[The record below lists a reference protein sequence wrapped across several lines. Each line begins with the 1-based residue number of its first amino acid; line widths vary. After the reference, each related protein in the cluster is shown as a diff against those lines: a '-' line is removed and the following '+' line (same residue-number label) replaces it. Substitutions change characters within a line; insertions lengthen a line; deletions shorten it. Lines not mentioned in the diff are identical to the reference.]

1 MQLLSLEAKIKN
13 MNQLS
18 ITTTQNVT
26 INFTAASVGARIV
39 GQLLDI
45 MVLVS
50 YTVVMYYIIDLSGL
64 GESFQDMDNWSAA
77 AIMIFLF
84 SPVIFYTLLLES
96 LWDGQTIGKKVMK
109 MKVIKIDG
117 YQAGFGDYLIRW
129 LFRLIEVLIGNGI
142 IGLLAIIFNNRNQRM
157 GDMAAGTAVIS
168 LKNNININHTI
179 IEDLNEDYVPTY
191 PLVIKL
197 SDNDARIIKETFEV
211 AVKSR
216 DYATLIKLRE
226 KIISVTG
233 IKNQSG
239 NDQDFIR
246 TLMKDYNYYTQNM

>member
-1 MQLLSLEAKIKN
+1 

>member
-1 MQLLSLEAKIKN
+1 MS
-13 MNQLS
+13 QLS

-26 INFTAASVGARIV
+26 INFTAASVGSRIA

-45 MVLVS
+45 LVLVAYS
-50 YTVVMYYIIDLSGL
+50 VVMYYIIDLSGL
-64 GESFQDMDNWSAA
+64 SDNFANMDGWSVGAV
-77 AIMIFLF
+77 MIILF
-84 SPVIFYTLLLES
+84 SPAIFYTLLLES
-96 LWDGQTIGKKVMK
+96 LWEGQTIGKKIMK

-129 LFRLIEVLIGNGI
+129 LFRLIEVLIGNGV
-142 IGLLAIIFNNRNQRM
+142 IGLLAIIFNKKNQRM
-157 GDMAAGTAVIS
+157 GDMAAGTAVIT

-179 IEDLNEDYVPTY
+179 LEDLNQDYVPTY

-211 AVKSR
+211 AVKTR
-216 DYATLIKLRE
+216 DYGTLIKLRE

-246 TLMKDYNYYTQNM
+246 TLLKDYNYYTQNM

>member
-1 MQLLSLEAKIKN
+1 

-18 ITTTQNVT
+18 ITTTQNVN
-26 INFTAASVGARIV
+26 INFTAASVGSRIL

-45 MVLVS
+45 MVIIA
-50 YTVVMYYIIDLSGL
+50 YAVVMYYIIDLTGL
-64 GESFQDMDNWSAA
+64 GDNFVNLDGWSVG
-77 AIMIFLF
+77 AILILLF
-84 SPVIFYTLLLES
+84 SPAIFYTLLFES
-96 LWDGQTIGKKVMK
+96 LWEGQTIGKKIMK

-129 LFRLIEVLIGNGI
+129 LFRLIEVLIGNGV
-142 IGLLAIIFNNRNQRM
+142 IGLLAIIFNIRNQRM

-168 LKNNININHTI
+168 LKNNININQTI
-179 IEDLNEDYVPTY
+179 LEDLNNDYVPTY

-211 AVKSR
+211 AIKAR
-216 DYATLIKLRE
+216 DYQTLIKLKE
-226 KIISVTG
+226 KIITVTG

-246 TLMKDYNYYTQNM
+246 TLLKDYNYYTQNM

>member
-1 MQLLSLEAKIKN
+1 

-18 ITTTQNVT
+18 ITTTQNVN

-179 IEDLNEDYVPTY
+179 IEDLNDDYVPTY

>member
-1 MQLLSLEAKIKN
+1 

-18 ITTTQNVT
+18 ITTTQNVN

-50 YTVVMYYIIDLSGL
+50 YTGVMYYIIDLSGL

-179 IEDLNEDYVPTY
+179 IEDLNDDYVPTY

-211 AVKSR
+211 AVKNR
-216 DYATLIKLRE
+216 DYGTLIKLRE

>member
-1 MQLLSLEAKIKN
+1 

-45 MVLVS
+45 MVLVAYS
-50 YTVVMYYIIDLSGL
+50 VVMYYIIDLSGL